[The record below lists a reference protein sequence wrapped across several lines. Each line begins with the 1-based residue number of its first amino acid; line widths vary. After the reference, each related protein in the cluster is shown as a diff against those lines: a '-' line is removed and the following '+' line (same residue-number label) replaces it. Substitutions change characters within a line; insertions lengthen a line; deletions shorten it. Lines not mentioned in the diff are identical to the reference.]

1 MDSDEPR
8 GCPSCGSLHPCL
20 CPSPDNVDAL
30 HQAYAPNIFVP
41 NDGVDCIPAALNYGQ
56 RIEQL
61 EETFEA
67 DTATTFGRLVP
78 FSTTSNTSV
87 PANYSAEAILF
98 QTDFDLPSSSLLDH
112 L

>member
-1 MDSDEPR
+1 MDRDEPR

-20 CPSPDNVDAL
+20 CPSPDNVVQDAF

-67 DTATTFGRLVP
+67 NTATTFGQLVP
-78 FSTTSNTSV
+78 FSNTSV
-87 PANYSAEAILF
+87 SANYSAEAILF